1 MEHVVLVIVGFLM
14 ATILGLL
21 IIPRVLVISFRKRL
35 FDMPDVR
42 KVHSCPIPRLGGVTF
57 FPVIILVMC
66 SICLLELYS
75 GGFPS
80 VMTGYNLL
88 NEMLC
93 LLVGLMLLYI
103 VGVCDDLIGVRY
115 NRKFL
120 VQILAAAFLPL
131 SGLYIHDFYGLFGW
145 YEIPALL
152 GVSFTMLL
160 TVFVINAI
168 NLIDG
173 IDGLA
178 SGLCMV
184 ALSIFG
190 VTLAIN
196 GWWIYTM
203 LAFVCIGVLI
213 PFFLYNVFGNAERG
227 HKIFM
232 GDTGCL
238 TLGFIISLLAIK
250 YIVSMEQARSVSD
263 GWPLVI
269 AFSVLLVPCLDVFRV
284 ILSRIRRHVNPF
296 KPDRT
301 HFHHKML
308 EMGLTP
314 RKALIWIELISI
326 AFIAFTML
334 LVHVGVLAY
343 WVFIYDV
350 VLWTLLNLWFSRI
363 IRKKSYLVKPKT
375 DQA

>member
-1 MEHVVLVIVGFLM
+1 MEHVFQIVLGFIL
-14 ATILGLL
+14 ATMLGLF
-21 IIPRVLVISFRKRL
+21 IIPRILVISHRKRL

-42 KVHSCPIPRLGGVTF
+42 KVHCRPISRLGGVTF
-57 FPVIILVMC
+57 FPVIVLVMC
-66 SICLLELYS
+66 SISLFELHS
-75 GGFPS
+75 GYGP
-80 VMTGYNLL
+80 MGLGRNLL

-131 SGLYIHDFYGLFGW
+131 SGLYIHNFYGLFGW
-145 YEIPALL
+145 YEIPVWL
-152 GVSFTMLL
+152 GIPFTMLL
-160 TVFVINAI
+160 TVFIINAI

-203 LAFVCIGVLI
+203 LAFVCVGVLI

-232 GDTGCL
+232 GDTGSL
-238 TLGFIISLLAIK
+238 TLGFIISLLAVK
-250 YIVSMEQARSVSD
+250 YIVSIGQTEAVAD

-284 ILSRIRRHVNPF
+284 VLSRLKRRVHPF
-296 KPDRT
+296 KPDRC
-301 HFHHKML
+301 HFHHKVL
-308 EMGLTP
+308 KMGYTP
-314 RKALIWIELISI
+314 RKALIFIELISI
-326 AFIAFTML
+326 AFIAFTVL
-334 LVHVGVLAY
+334 LVHVGVMAY

-350 VLWTLLNLWFSRI
+350 ALWTLLNVWFSRI
-363 IRKKSYLVKPKT
+363 IRKKSYLVETKT
-375 DQA
+375 E

>member
-1 MEHVVLVIVGFLM
+1 MEHVFLVILGFLM

-42 KVHSCPIPRLGGVTF
+42 KVHSRPIPRLGGVTF

-66 SICLLELYS
+66 SISLVELYI
-75 GGFPS
+75 GRFPL
-80 VMTGYNLL
+80 VVFGYNLL
-88 NEMLC
+88 NEMLG
-93 LLVGLMLLYI
+93 LLIGSMLLYI
-103 VGVCDDLIGVRY
+103 VGVCDDLIGVQY
-115 NRKFL
+115 SRKFM
-120 VQILAAAFLPL
+120 VQILASAFLPL
-131 SGLYIHDFYGLFGW
+131 SGLYIHSFYGWFGW
-145 YEIPALL
+145 YEIPPLL
-152 GVSFTMLL
+152 GASFTMLL
-160 TVFVINAI
+160 TVFIINAI

-178 SGLCMV
+178 SGICMV
-184 ALSIFG
+184 AFSVFG
-190 VTLAIN
+190 VSLGMN
-196 GWWIYTM
+196 GWWLYTI
-203 LAFVCIGVLI
+203 LAFVGVGVLI

-232 GDTGCL
+232 GDTGSL

-250 YIVSMEQARSVSD
+250 YIVSMEQARLVSD

-326 AFIAFTML
+326 AFIAFTVL
-334 LVHVGVLAY
+334 LVHAGVLAY
-343 WVFIYDV
+343 WVFVYDV
-350 VLWTLLNLWFSRI
+350 VLWILLNVWFSRI

-375 DQA
+375 D

>member
-1 MEHVVLVIVGFLM
+1 MEHVFQIVLGFIL
-14 ATILGLL
+14 ATMLGLF
-21 IIPRVLVISFRKRL
+21 IIPRILVISHRKRL

-42 KVHSCPIPRLGGVTF
+42 KVHCRPISRLGGVTF
-57 FPVIILVMC
+57 FPVIVLVMC
-66 SICLLELYS
+66 SISLFELHN
-75 GGFPS
+75 
-80 VMTGYNLL
+80 GYAIGLGRNLL

-93 LLVGLMLLYI
+93 LLVGVMLLYI

-131 SGLYIHDFYGLFGW
+131 SGLYIHNFYGLFGW
-145 YEIPALL
+145 YEIPALV
-152 GVSFTMLL
+152 GVLFTMLL
-160 TVFVINAI
+160 TVFIINAI

-203 LAFVCIGVLI
+203 LAFVCVGVLI
-213 PFFLYNVFGNAERG
+213 PFFIYNVFGNAERG

-232 GDTGCL
+232 GDTGSL
-238 TLGFIISLLAIK
+238 TLGFIISLLAVK
-250 YIVSMEQARSVSD
+250 YIVSMGQTESVVD

-284 ILSRIRRHVNPF
+284 ILSRLKRRVHPF
-296 KPDRT
+296 KPDRC
-301 HFHHKML
+301 HFHHKIL
-308 EMGLTP
+308 NMGFTP
-314 RKALIWIELISI
+314 RKALIFIELISI
-326 AFIAFTML
+326 AFIAFTVL

-350 VLWTLLNLWFSRI
+350 ILWTLLNVWFSRI
-363 IRKKSYLVKPKT
+363 IRKKSYWVETKKT
-375 DQA
+375 E

>member
-1 MEHVVLVIVGFLM
+1 MEHVFQILLGFIL
-14 ATILGLL
+14 ATMLGLF
-21 IIPRVLVISFRKRL
+21 IIPRILVISHRKRL
-35 FDMPDVR
+35 FDIPDVR
-42 KVHSCPIPRLGGVTF
+42 KVHCRPISRLGGVTF
-57 FPVIILVMC
+57 FPVIVLVMC
-66 SICLLELYS
+66 SISLFELHY
-75 GGFPS
+75 
-80 VMTGYNLL
+80 GYAIGLGRNLL

-131 SGLYIHDFYGLFGW
+131 SGLYIHNFYGLFGL

-196 GWWIYTM
+196 GWWVYTM
-203 LAFVCIGVLI
+203 LAFVCVGVLI

-232 GDTGCL
+232 GDTGSL
-238 TLGFIISLLAIK
+238 TLGFIVSLLSVK
-250 YIVSMEQARSVSD
+250 YIVSMGQTESVAD

-284 ILSRIRRHVNPF
+284 VLSRLKRRVHPF
-296 KPDRT
+296 KPDRC
-301 HFHHKML
+301 HFHHKIL
-308 EMGLTP
+308 NMGFTP
-314 RKALIWIELISI
+314 RKALVFIELISI
-326 AFIAFTML
+326 AFIAFTVL
-334 LVHVGVLAY
+334 LVHVGVMAY

-350 VLWTLLNLWFSRI
+350 VLWTLLNVWFSRI
-363 IRKKSYLVKPKT
+363 IRKRSSLVETKT
-375 DQA
+375 AKA

>member
-1 MEHVVLVIVGFLM
+1 MEHVFQILLGFIL
-14 ATILGLL
+14 ATMLGLF
-21 IIPRVLVISFRKRL
+21 IIPRILVISHRKRL
-35 FDMPDVR
+35 FDIPDVR
-42 KVHSCPIPRLGGVTF
+42 KVHCRPISRLGGVTF
-57 FPVIILVMC
+57 FPVIVLVMC
-66 SICLLELYS
+66 SISLFELHY
-75 GGFPS
+75 
-80 VMTGYNLL
+80 GYAIGLGRNLL

-131 SGLYIHDFYGLFGW
+131 SGLYIHNFYGLFGW

-196 GWWIYTM
+196 GWWVYTM
-203 LAFVCIGVLI
+203 LAFVCVGVLI

-232 GDTGCL
+232 GDTGSL
-238 TLGFIISLLAIK
+238 TLGFIVSLLAVK
-250 YIVSMEQARSVSD
+250 YIVSIGQTESVVD
-263 GWPLVI
+263 GWPMVI
-269 AFSVLLVPCLDVFRV
+269 AFSVLLVPSLDVFRV
-284 ILSRIRRHVNPF
+284 VLSRLKRRVHPF
-296 KPDRT
+296 KPDRC
-301 HFHHKML
+301 HFHHKIL
-308 EMGLTP
+308 NMGYTP
-314 RKALIWIELISI
+314 RKALIFIELISI
-326 AFIAFTML
+326 AFIAFTIL
-334 LVHVGVLAY
+334 LIHVGVLAY

-350 VLWTLLNLWFSRI
+350 VLWTLLNVWFSRI
-363 IRKKSYLVKPKT
+363 IRKKSCWVEAKT
-375 DQA
+375 EKA